1 MKKNTSNK
9 ILVIFIGLFM
19 VTSTL
24 GYLVG
29 RDNNDTVSEDSVYDV
44 LNPEKERQLLS
55 EGKVIVKLKCLNESQ
70 CSPLEAVIV
79 QFSSSFPDSVYHESE
94 IVNATEYSNIDLPMA
109 EIMGLAGSGV
119 GYRRYENATTK
130 LIIDGVCEMW
140 PGTAPYYCISRK
152 L

>member
-9 ILVIFIGLFM
+9 ILVVLIGLFM

-29 RDNNDTVSEDSVYDV
+29 RDNSDTVSEFPVYDT
-44 LNPEKERQLLS
+44 LTPEKERQLLL
-55 EGKVIVKLKCLNESQ
+55 EGKVIVKLKCIDGAQ
-70 CSPLEAVIV
+70 CASLEAVV
-79 QFSSSFPDSVYHESE
+79 NQFSSSFPDSVYSE
-94 IVNATEYSNIDLPMA
+94 TGIVNATEYSNMNLPMA
-109 EIMGLAGSGV
+109 EVIGIA
-119 GYRRYENATTK
+119 GYRRYENATSE
-130 LIIDGVCEMW
+130 LVIDGVCEMW